1 MKENDNIHDKLQELL
16 GKNSGNFSILQRQI
30 DVDLQMKYFDLS
42 KKVKEDIHAE
52 TVIAD
57 AGKLFDDMTSEEEKK
72 ELLAKLASIE
82 EVNAFRIIEQ
92 FYADA
97 PDSMV
102 EWTALAYQ
110 ESKMLIE
117 SRILDQNQVLI
128 STGLGGKG
136 EKLRYFVV
144 LLGRSDRNLTNIQK
158 KVIESEFD
166 YILKKHDSEI
176 EDVSFSESMAS
187 IKAVIPM
194 KEPVKAVFEEALAE
208 CNNYGDFLEDNFI
221 ITNVKELSFNE
232 IKDFL
237 KNKDYIIQD
246 QDPDDEY

>member
-1 MKENDNIHDKLQELL
+1 MEENENIHDKLQELF
-16 GKNSGNFSILQRQI
+16 GNDSGSFNILQRQI
-30 DVDLQMKYFDLS
+30 DVDLQVKYFDLS
-42 KKVKEDIHAE
+42 RKVKQELNPGNVLDE
-52 TVIAD
+52 SN
-57 AGKLFDDMTSEEEKK
+57 KLFDDKITEEEKK

-82 EVNAFRIIEQ
+82 DVKAFRIIEE

-97 PDSMV
+97 PDDLV

-110 ESKMLIE
+110 ESRMLIE
-117 SRILDQNQVLI
+117 SRLLDQNQVLI

-144 LLGRSDRNLTNIQK
+144 LLGRTDKYLTDVQK
-158 KVIESEFD
+158 KVIKSEFH
-166 YILKKHDSEI
+166 YILNKHNSEI
-176 EDVSFSESMAS
+176 EDLNFLESMAT

-194 KEPVKAVFEEALAE
+194 KEPVKAVFEEALVE
-208 CNNYGDFLEDNFI
+208 CNNYGNFLKDNFI

-237 KNKDYIIQD
+237 NNRDYIIQD
-246 QDPDDEY
+246 PEDE